1 MKKTNKINKKVPKW
15 MYWTPRIASIVM
27 LLFLAIF
34 SFDVFEE
41 GLGFWGTALG
51 LFMHNLPVIILAVV
65 LWISWK
71 REIVGG
77 IAFILAGLLHI
88 TWTIIKA
95 LNNLIEFYTL
105 PYSLIIDGPLFAIG
119 ILFLMNWKRKKKR
132 KENKK

>member
-34 SFDVFEE
+34 SFDVFEG

-77 IAFILAGLLHI
+77 IAFILAGLLY
-88 TWTIIKA
+88 TISKINA
-95 LNNLIEFYTL
+95 L
-105 PYSLIIDGPLFAIG
+105 PYSLIIAGPLFAIG

>member
-77 IAFILAGLLHI
+77 IAFILAGLLY
-88 TWTIIKA
+88 TISKINA
-95 LNNLIEFYTL
+95 L
-105 PYSLIIDGPLFAIG
+105 PYSLIIAGPLFAIG

>member
-34 SFDVFEE
+34 SFDVFEG

-77 IAFILAGLLHI
+77 IAFILVGLLY
-88 TWTIIKA
+88 TISKINA
-95 LNNLIEFYTL
+95 L
-105 PYSLIIDGPLFAIG
+105 PYSLIIAGPLFAIG

>member
-34 SFDVFEE
+34 SFDVFEG

-77 IAFILAGLLHI
+77 VAFILVGLLY
-88 TWTIIKA
+88 TISKINA
-95 LNNLIEFYTL
+95 L
-105 PYSLIIDGPLFAIG
+105 PYSLIIAGPLFAIG